1 MTINPNVRNLAIVLV
16 LAALV
21 AFLPGGGTGA
31 GVVIQALSLTFLAS
45 LAWVGS
51 VLYRQNRTALFS
63 LGTRHRAALY
73 AAAAVLAITL
83 SATPRLWATS
93 GGSVAWIVLVGASVY
108 VGVAVFL
115 AARKY

>member
-1 MTINPNVRNLAIVLV
+1 MTINPNVRNVAIVLV

-31 GVVIQALSLTFLAS
+31 GVVIQALSLAFLAS
-45 LAWVGS
+45 LVWVGS
-51 VLYRQNRTALFS
+51 ILYRQNRTALYS
-63 LGTRHRAALY
+63 LGNRHRTALY
-73 AAAAVLAITL
+73 AAAAVLAVTL
-83 SATPRLWATS
+83 SATPQLWATS
-93 GGSVAWIVLVGASVY
+93 GGSVAWLVLVGASIY